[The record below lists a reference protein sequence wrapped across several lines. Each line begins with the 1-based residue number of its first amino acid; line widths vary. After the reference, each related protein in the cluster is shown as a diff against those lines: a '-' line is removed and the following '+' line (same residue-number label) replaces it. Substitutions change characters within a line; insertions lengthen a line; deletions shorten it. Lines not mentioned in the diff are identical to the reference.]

1 MRLTGIWSQ
10 RAFALLWT
18 GETVSQLGSQV
29 TLVALPLTAIL
40 ALDATPVQLG
50 LLMAAGYAPAAVL
63 GLFVGVWVDR
73 VRRRRLLIACQLVL
87 TATTLSVPV
96 ASWLGLLRI
105 EHLFALQAINGALT
119 VVVNSASQAYLPAIV
134 SREQLTEANAKL
146 STSTA
151 TTRIVGPGF
160 AGVLIQLATAPT
172 AILVDAVSFA
182 FAALCLSL
190 VNVAEPTPS
199 ASVRRPFGAELH
211 EGLDLVLGH
220 RLIRP
225 LVLSGAMYNFFAAI
239 FTAIYSL
246 FMVRELG
253 LPAASIGAIVACGGV
268 GGVLGSLAAEPVAR
282 RFRIGRA
289 IVGGMLLL
297 AVMHLVAPVAFGSAL
312 VTVPLLAGAGL
323 FAQLGVAV
331 MAVNRRSLIQQIV
344 PAQAQGRV
352 AATQQVVTLV
362 SVPFGAALGGWIADG
377 IGLRATVAL
386 AACGT
391 IAATAVLLRSAL
403 WTTAAVEPIEPLADR
418 DGTTSEPHPSPPDEP
433 PLRDPARQ
441 PPPPDQQGDIS
452 SCGAVP
458 GLSRAPR
465 SATARGTHQNAR
477 PDPVTLPIT
486 TNPRSRRSLNVPTAL
501 PPDWHR

>member
-1 MRLTGIWSQ
+1 MRLTGLWSQ
-10 RAFALLWT
+10 RAFAWLWT
-18 GETVSQLGSQV
+18 GQAVSQLGSQV

-50 LLMAAGYAPAAVL
+50 LLMTAGYAPAAVL

-96 ASWLGLLRI
+96 ASWLGLLRL
-105 EHLFALQAINGALT
+105 EHLFALQAINGALM
-119 VVVNSASQAYLPAIV
+119 VVVNAASQAYLPAIV
-134 SREQLTEANAKL
+134 GRAQLTEANAKL

-160 AGVLIQLATAPT
+160 AGVLIQLANAPT

-182 FAALCLSL
+182 ASAVCLAL
-190 VNVAEPTPS
+190 VNVAEPPPS
-199 ASVRRPFGAELH
+199 ASVRRPFRAELH

-225 LVLSGAMYNFFAAI
+225 LVLSGAVYNFFAAI

-246 FMVRELG
+246 FMVRDLG
-253 LPAASIGAIVACGGV
+253 LPPASIGAIVACGGV
-268 GGVLGSLAAEPVAR
+268 GGVLGSIIAEPVAR
-282 RFRIGRA
+282 RLSSGRA

-297 AVMHLVAPVAFGSAL
+297 AVMHLVAPVAFGSAM

-331 MAVNRRSLIQQIV
+331 VVVNRTSLIQQIV

-352 AATQQVVTLV
+352 AATQQVVTLAA
-362 SVPFGAALGGWIADG
+362 VPFGAALGGWIAESV
-377 IGLRATVAL
+377 GLRATVAL

-403 WTTAAVEPIEPLADR
+403 WTTAAADSLEPLADR
-418 DGTTSEPHPSPPDEP
+418 GGTTSAPPLSPTDEP
-433 PLRDPARQ
+433 PRRDPARQ
-441 PPPPDQQGDIS
+441 PPPPHHPGDVS
-452 SCGAVP
+452 SCGAAP
-458 GLSRAPR
+458 GFSQAPR
-465 SATARGTHQNAR
+465 SAAARGPRQNAR
-477 PDPVTLPIT
+477 PVT
-486 TNPRSRRSLNVPTAL
+486 TNPIAGRPLRGRTPNAVPQKGQPARL
-501 PPDWHR
+501 G